1 LSDATGRLGRD
12 RGHAKPTTARS
23 GARRERAEGPS
34 QRQLRVA
41 EAIRHLL
48 AEALARGELHDPRL
62 EGASV
67 TVGEVRIGRDL
78 RHALV
83 YVTELAGAIRPDVL
97 AALERAAPRL
107 AGRLA
112 REIHLKYA
120 PRLEFV
126 ADGLFDEA
134 ARVERLL
141 SDAVAR
147 IRPAEEE

>member
-1 LSDATGRLGRD
+1 M
-12 RGHAKPTTARS
+12 
-23 GARRERAEGPS
+23 RRERAEGPS

-41 EAIRHLL
+41 ERIRHLL
-48 AEALARGELHDPRL
+48 AEALLRGELHDPRL
-62 EGASV
+62 DGASV

-83 YVTELAGAIRPDVL
+83 YVTELAGPIRPEVL

-112 REIHLKYA
+112 RDIHLKYA

-126 ADGLFDEA
+126 ADSLFDEA
-134 ARVERLL
+134 ARMERLL

>member
-1 LSDATGRLGRD
+1 MSHATGRLGRD
-12 RGHAKPTTARS
+12 RGHAKSTS
-23 GARRERAEGPS
+23 GGSRREQAQGPS

-48 AEALARGELHDPRL
+48 AEALLRGELHDPRL
-62 EGASV
+62 DGVSV

-78 RHALV
+78 KHALV
-83 YVTELAGAIRPDVL
+83 YVTELAGPIRPEVL
-97 AALERAAPRL
+97 AALKRAAPRL

-134 ARVERLL
+134 ARMERLL